1 MIAGLALADLRHDWK
16 MFACYAIALS
26 AVLAP
31 LMVLYGLKHG
41 VVSAL
46 TAQLLADPANR
57 EVLVVGNRRYET
69 DWLARLA
76 AREEV
81 GFLAP
86 RTRSIAA
93 SIYVSAEPGA
103 RTGLI
108 AAELIPTGEGDPL
121 LAPGTDLEGRSVALS
136 RSLADALGVGVGERI
151 GATAVRQAGD
161 RSERADLAVEVTAVL
176 PPGHLQRRALLAP
189 LAMLEAF
196 EDFRDGFAVPRYG
209 WPGEAEPPPRA
220 EYASF
225 RLYAADL
232 DAVAPLADRLS
243 EQGIEV
249 RSRAAEIANVQRLD
263 ASFTRIFAII
273 AGLGGVG
280 YLLSLGA
287 NLWSNVERK
296 RRDLSLIRL
305 LGFSG
310 GALMRFPAVQAVAI
324 SAVGVLVAFGFFFMA
339 QRVIN
344 VLYTVPEL
352 EGQSVCTLL
361 PVHFAIAAGA
371 TLISAA
377 AASTLAGWRATRVQP
392 AEGMRDV

>member
-46 TAQLLADPANR
+46 TAQLLADPATQ
-57 EVLVVGNRRYET
+57 EVLVIGNRRYET

-76 AREEV
+76 EREDV

-108 AAELIPTGEGDPL
+108 TAELVPTGPGDPL
-121 LAPGTDLEGRSVALS
+121 LGPGEDLDAGSVALS
-136 RSLADALGVGVGERI
+136 RQLADQLDAEVGEMI
-151 GATAVRQAGD
+151 GATAIRRVGD
-161 RSERADLAVEVTAVL
+161 RAQRADLMVRVAAIL
-176 PPGHLQRRALLAP
+176 PDGHLQRRALLAP
-189 LAMLEAF
+189 LPMLEAF
-196 EDFRDGFAVPRYG
+196 ENFRDGYAVPHYG
-209 WPGEAEPPPRA
+209 WDGDGEPPPRR

-232 DAVAPLADRLS
+232 DSVSPLARWLS
-243 EQGIEV
+243 GQGIEV
-249 RSRAAEIANVQRLD
+249 RSRAAEIEDIRRLD
-263 ASFTRIFAII
+263 DSFTRIFAII
-273 AGLGGVG
+273 AGLGGLG

-305 LGFSG
+305 LGFPG
-310 GALMRFPAVQAVAI
+310 NALMRFPAFQALAI
-324 SAVGVLVAFGFFFMA
+324 SAIGVAIAFAFFALA
-339 QRVIN
+339 QRAIN
-344 VLYTVPEL
+344 LLYTVPEL

-361 PVHFAIAAGA
+361 PVHFVIAATA
-371 TLISAA
+371 TLVSAA
-377 AASTLAGWRATRVQP
+377 LASTLAGWRASRVAP